1 MSPEANNIK
10 YWNPSCS
17 ERSLQC
23 DTICVL
29 CWFVD
34 KRIEANGFE
43 RKLFSKCGGEVLRKN
58 ANTKHVSKLNHYKQM
73 NLIHPWAFNFL
84 VRLVSENRPCVCG
97 RLLISILHSNKHKCS
112 FKFKSL
118 FFTIKPDKM
127 RHSMRWS
134 DRRVI
139 LSCKFSYVNKHYQ
152 TLAAAAKKKKGEKI
166 EWIWNF
172 DYLSISRLFWP
183 EENLKQTKMGGKEKK
198 NNIMLDC

>member
-1 MSPEANNIK
+1 M
-10 YWNPSCS
+10 
-17 ERSLQC
+17 
-23 DTICVL
+23 
-29 CWFVD
+29 D

-84 VRLVSENRPCVCG
+84 VRLVSEEGLKVRSCVCG

-112 FKFKSL
+112 FKFKSH
-118 FFTIKPDKM
+118 FFTIKSDKM

-134 DRRVI
+134 NRKGVI
-139 LSCKFSYVNKHYQ
+139 LSHKFSYVNIGSSR
-152 TLAAAAKKKKGEKI
+152 KGEKLSEFEI
-166 EWIWNF
+166 SITFKF
-172 DYLSISRLFWP
+172 DVFSWP
-183 EENLKQTKMGGKEKK
+183 ETWSKMKMGK